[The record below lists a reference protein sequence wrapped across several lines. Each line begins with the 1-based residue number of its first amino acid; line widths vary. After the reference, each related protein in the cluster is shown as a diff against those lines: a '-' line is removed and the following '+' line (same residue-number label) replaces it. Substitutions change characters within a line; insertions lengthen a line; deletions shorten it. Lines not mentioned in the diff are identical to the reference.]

1 MGTRSTITFT
11 ARYEDGDVSLVKIYQ
26 QYDGYIKGVG
36 YELAEWLNKKK
47 IVNGITYGED
57 NTNCANGLGCLAAQF
72 IKEFKKDIGGLYIT
86 EMSDT
91 EDYNYNV
98 IVDEYKTGN
107 LDDFTIISITNWDN
121 EEPIFV
127 GKPSELLEFKES
139 DIEDYGSGLNYNR
152 KSGINY

>member
-36 YELAEWLNKKK
+36 YELAEWLKDK
-47 IVNGITYGED
+47 IIINGIGFED
-57 NTNCANGLGCLAAQF
+57 RGNNNCANGLGCLAAQF

-107 LDDFTIISITNWDN
+107 LDDFTIISITNWDD

-139 DIEDYGSGLNYNR
+139 DD
-152 KSGINY
+152 